1 MHVAYTQTSTKARP
15 LKALREQKR
24 RVVVCGLI
32 ALAAW
37 NNGAGREWRVSEW
50 NNVHRGVS
58 GGNNNGSEL
67 QVVLEFPAE
76 FYEHGTVKGARWR
89 RGACLFQLQ
98 QRSKVRLDAASLV
111 EERGREIGL
120 LQPPVF

>member
-98 QRSKVRLDAASLV
+98 QRSKVRLDATSLV